1 MNTGGESEIAAR
13 ESLVQAE
20 EAVLNQ
26 GLVRM
31 NRVDAQC
38 AEREFLRC
46 CHSTQW
52 ARNMSRERP
61 FRFLHE
67 LFQTADRIWWDLG
80 PEDWREAFQG
90 HPQIGAASSSFSHP
104 KGTEHWSAEEQCDVR
119 GTTQSVLDELQEANR
134 AYLEKFGFT
143 FIVCATGKSSQEIL
157 PMLLG
162 RLQRDREA
170 ELRSAAE
177 EQRRI
182 THLRLR
188 KLLLEI

>member
-1 MNTGGESEIAAR
+1 MNTDGEKEIAAR
-13 ESLVQAE
+13 ENLVPVEVDA
-20 EAVLNQ
+20 LNQ
-26 GLVRM
+26 GLARM

-38 AEREFLRC
+38 AERELLRC

-52 ARNMSRERP
+52 ARSMSRERP
-61 FRFLHE
+61 FQSVHE
-67 LFQTADRIWWDLG
+67 LLQTGDRIWWDLG
-80 PEDWREAFQG
+80 PEDWQEAFQG

-104 KGTEHWSAEEQCDVR
+104 KGTEQWSAEEQSGVR
-119 GTTQSVLDELQEANR
+119 GTTQSVLNDFQEANR

-143 FIVCATGKSSQEIL
+143 FIVCATGKSYQEIL
-157 PMLLG
+157 PMLFG

-170 ELRSAAE
+170 ELRTAAE
-177 EQRRI
+177 EQCRI